1 MIRSMLAYT
10 ISILRGYSGA
20 KEPAV
25 EPVEPLYRSYAFP
38 TVPSSTDRLF
48 DETERRI
55 EGEKPLRLLDLPVI

>member
-1 MIRSMLAYT
+1 MMHFFTKLIRLL
-10 ISILRGYSGA
+10 LRNLKPEA
-20 KEPAV
+20 PV
-25 EPVEPLYRSYAFP
+25 ETSEPLYRSYAFP